1 MPFMFYFTRNTQ
13 NIFAEMDEYFADLKN
28 MADQHADQEVLC
40 LNVWYFRLTGL
51 Q

>member
-1 MPFMFYFTRNTQ
+1 
-13 NIFAEMDEYFADLKN
+13 

>member
-1 MPFMFYFTRNTQ
+1 MPFMFILPGILKTFLRKWN
-13 NIFAEMDEYFADLKN
+13 EYFADLKN